1 MTRFLVVYDDDVERI
16 IYAPSV
22 DVADKIAAVLRL
34 ERVVM
39 VWAD

>member
-1 MTRFLVVYDDDVERI
+1 MTRFFVVYDDDVERI
-16 IYAPSV
+16 IYAPSI
-22 DVADKIAAVLRL
+22 DVADRIAAVLRL